1 MALRAFKTT
10 ILVAIDD
17 EEAIQEE
24 YREDTQGPVTLEEL
38 KDYLNGALR
47 IDVDT
52 ENFGNQVGW
61 QSAEV
66 VVTELEE
73 LSDDERKARYGK

>member
-24 YREDTQGPVTLEEL
+24 YREDTKGPVTLDEL
-38 KDYLNGALR
+38 KNYLNGALR

-52 ENFGNQVGW
+52 ENFGNEVGW

-66 VVTELEE
+66 VVTELQE
-73 LSDDERKARYGK
+73 LSDDERKTLYGK